1 MPDAPVKSFQA
12 TCPTPG
18 AHFSKLPKLM
28 VEHDI
33 STVVVVDEN
42 GLFIGIVS
50 ERDITRRRAAA
61 GLQPSQNYQ
70 S

>member
-18 AHFSKLPKLM
+18 AHSKLPKLM

-50 ERDITRRRAAA
+50 ERDITRRLAAA